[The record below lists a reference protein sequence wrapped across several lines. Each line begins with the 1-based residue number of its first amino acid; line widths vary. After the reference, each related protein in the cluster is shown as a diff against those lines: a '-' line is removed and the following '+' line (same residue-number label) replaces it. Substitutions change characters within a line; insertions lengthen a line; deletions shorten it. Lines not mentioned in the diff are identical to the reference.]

1 MFVAIFIGI
10 IGYSMSKAGV
20 ISVLNGSSE
29 SETLIIKA
37 ALLLSNHGVLAV
49 VMAGLI
55 LSGIL
60 ACTMSTADSQ
70 LLAAASSVS
79 HNLIG
84 DCFGVKL
91 SQKASMLLARLTV
104 IGIAVVGVFLAR
116 DPDSSVFKI
125 VSFAWA
131 GFGASFG
138 PIVLFSLFW
147 KRTNRAGALAGML
160 TGGVMVFVWKY
171 LIAPMGESSRFTNC
185 FRHFCAPALRSSYSA
200 CSHRLHPAK
209 SSKNLRASDRLLV
222 AKSSYTEYNEILEK
236 S

>member
-1 MFVAIFIGI
+1 
-10 IGYSMSKAGV
+10 
-20 ISVLNGSSE
+20 
-29 SETLIIKA
+29 
-37 ALLLSNHGVLAV
+37 
-49 VMAGLI
+49 MAGLI

-79 HNLIG
+79 HTLIG

-171 LIAPMGESSRFTNC
+171 LIAPMGGILSIYELLPAFLCSCLAIIVFSLLTPAPSREIVEEFES
-185 FRHFCAPALRSSYSA
+185 
-200 CSHRLHPAK
+200 
-209 SSKNLRASDRLLV
+209 V
-222 AKSSYTEYNEILEK
+222 
-236 S
+236 

>member
-1 MFVAIFIGI
+1 
-10 IGYSMSKAGV
+10 MSKAGV

-171 LIAPMGESSRFTNC
+171 LIAPMGGILSIYELLPAFLCSCLAIIVFSLLTPAPSREIVEEFES
-185 FRHFCAPALRSSYSA
+185 
-200 CSHRLHPAK
+200 
-209 SSKNLRASDRLLV
+209 V
-222 AKSSYTEYNEILEK
+222 
-236 S
+236 

>member
-37 ALLLSNHGVLAV
+37 ALLLSKHGVLAV

-104 IGIAVVGVFLAR
+104 IGIAVVGVSLHATR
-116 DPDSSVFKI
+116 IP
-125 VSFAWA
+125 
-131 GFGASFG
+131 
-138 PIVLFSLFW
+138 LFSRSSPLPGQDLVQASDRSSCSLFSGNG
-147 KRTNRAGALAGML
+147 RPRGALAGML
-160 TGGVMVFVWKY
+160 TAALWSSSGNTSLLRW
-171 LIAPMGESSRFTNC
+171 AESSRFTNC

-222 AKSSYTEYNEILEK
+222 AKSSYAEYNEILEK